1 MLLIQRGR
9 LRNLGENI
17 HGLKF
22 TDLTLE
28 LIFNWSWYTSGV
40 FEMDFPSQAVDCAVE
55 FRAAHWVY
63 HRLMVE
69 LEFGV
74 RLVGY
79 CAGNSGIV
87 LVILL

>member
-1 MLLIQRGR
+1 
-9 LRNLGENI
+9 
-17 HGLKF
+17 
-22 TDLTLE
+22 
-28 LIFNWSWYTSGV
+28 
-40 FEMDFPSQAVDCAVE
+40 MDFPSQAVDCAVE